1 MAKFQLTLFN
11 SLSKKK
17 EVFTPFR
24 QKIVTLYTCGPTVY
38 HHAHIGNLRAYIV
51 SDILKRV
58 LKEDGYS
65 VKHVMNITDVGH
77 LVSDSDEGEDKVEVA
92 ARKENKSAK
101 EITRFY
107 TESFKQ
113 DLKRLNILLPSRWA
127 RATDHIKEQ
136 IDLIKKLEKKG
147 LTYRTS
153 DGIYYDTEKFKDYR
167 KLLGVSQTSSEDVR
181 TRLSK
186 NPEKKN
192 PFDFALWKFSPKTKK
207 RLQEWKSPWGIG
219 FPGWHIE
226 CSAMALKYLGHPI
239 DIHSGGIDHLTVH
252 HPNEIAQS
260 EGAGYAPFVRFWMHN
275 EHLVLKSGKMSKS
288 KSTGITIEELVKS
301 GYDPMAF
308 RYLCLNTHYRQKII
322 FSYEALKAASRA
334 LEHLRLLS
342 EERRDIKGRGSDER
356 ISDFLRALN
365 DDLNTPRALAV
376 LWDAVKS
383 RSLNKSAKRA
393 LLSLCERA
401 LGFPLTSSVRIPQNV
416 RALARSRE
424 TARKNKNWKLSDEI
438 RGQISALGF
447 EVQDTSKGPQIIKKH
462 QKL

>member
-1 MAKFQLTLFN
+1 MAKFKLALFN
-11 SLSKKK
+11 SISKKK

-24 QKIVTLYTCGPTVY
+24 QKLVTLYTCGPTVY

-58 LKEDGYS
+58 REEDGYS

-136 IDLIKKLEKKG
+136 MDLIKKLEKKG

-207 RLQEWKSPWGIG
+207 RLQEWKSLWGMG

-275 EHLVLKSGKMSKS
+275 EHLVLKSGKMSK
-288 KSTGITIEELVKS
+288 
-301 GYDPMAF
+301 
-308 RYLCLNTHYRQKII
+308 
-322 FSYEALKAASRA
+322 
-334 LEHLRLLS
+334 
-342 EERRDIKGRGSDER
+342 
-356 ISDFLRALN
+356 
-365 DDLNTPRALAV
+365 
-376 LWDAVKS
+376 
-383 RSLNKSAKRA
+383 
-393 LLSLCERA
+393 
-401 LGFPLTSSVRIPQNV
+401 
-416 RALARSRE
+416 
-424 TARKNKNWKLSDEI
+424 
-438 RGQISALGF
+438 
-447 EVQDTSKGPQIIKKH
+447 
-462 QKL
+462 